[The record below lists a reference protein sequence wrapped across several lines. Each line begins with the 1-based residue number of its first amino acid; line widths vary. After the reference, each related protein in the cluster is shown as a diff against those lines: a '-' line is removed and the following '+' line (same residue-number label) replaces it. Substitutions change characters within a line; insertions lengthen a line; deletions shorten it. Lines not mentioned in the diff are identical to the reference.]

1 MPGEDAR
8 PLIPNHEQ
16 RQQAER
22 AGHTSDRRRQ
32 GSLPVRVD
40 TLVSRSA
47 ASRARP
53 EGVANPDQPICDWCG
68 QQPAEPLFINENLE
82 ERHLCE
88 SCKEDHKGPIKSL
101 PGHRD

>member
-16 RQQAER
+16 RRQTEC
-22 AGHTSDRRRQ
+22 GRRQ
-32 GSLPVRVD
+32 GSSPVRVD

-53 EGVANPDQPICDWCG
+53 EGVANKIQLTFPKPDPKRQ
-68 QQPAEPLFINENLE
+68 
-82 ERHLCE
+82 
-88 SCKEDHKGPIKSL
+88 
-101 PGHRD
+101 